1 MDEAYKH
8 MRFLKYISKRIVSIV
23 LATVLVIGVAGCGKK
38 DSIGY
43 GERTE
48 GLDDE
53 QRAAVNMLNY
63 LSLINEE
70 ISASN
75 GNQLVLEDIYSSLIN
90 NTNTDYI
97 DGTTQGQ
104 INNLLDTIHE
114 YRMIDVKRARLER
127 IYEQNK
133 TKALLSAV
141 PDLSSLVGEE
151 GETILDT
158 IVAGVG
164 GAMPGTLVLN
174 STNMVMGAAA
184 DYFTAR
190 NEAETEFIEGGWALD
205 DEEMTALHESTK
217 NAFNYMLDITKGY
230 KIADA
235 YILKQEDIQSFVE
248 WRNQSSENNT
258 GKLEWFKTNQ
268 KTYENFGPYW
278 LELAKV
284 NYFSKNYQECLDC
297 VQAYQDLNVNIFRKD
312 KDYGRILAVA
322 INSAQET
329 MSDDE
334 YIEYAKKC
342 CDDIMSNSNDED
354 ADLRY
359 YVAMTYVGLFEKT
372 KDQQYLS
379 TAYDITKNN
388 VNTLAK
394 LQRELN
400 EEYLGDVK
408 EMDTPNDASKRQK
421 KEIKQINKLLKEERK
436 IALPPVL
443 ENLTLNC
450 DLLKV
455 LSEKLSKDEEELNKL
470 DLMLHTDS
478 KKAIFL
484 TEDIDERYWF
494 TSHND
499 DESDIAED
507 KFEKKTLTVPAIC
520 LSENCEVKVVVTNDS
535 GTTVLDDWVID
546 EVKRPKNSDLSDFTA
561 TFSSKASDDYKY
573 QTGDKISVFITPL
586 KGYLGEKEFDYEAV
600 ASKIPFVVDIVKV
613 GE

>member
-1 MDEAYKH
+1 MKN
-8 MRFLKYISKRIVSIV
+8 LNTIGKRIIAVI
-23 LATVLVIGVAGCGKK
+23 LALIMVIGVAGCGKEDK
-38 DSIGY
+38 TGY
-43 GERTE
+43 SERTE
-48 GLDDE
+48 DIDDE

-141 PDLSSLVGEE
+141 PDLSSLVSEE
-151 GETILDT
+151 GDTILDT
-158 IVAGVG
+158 IVSSVGVT
-164 GAMPGTLVLN
+164 MPSTLVLN

-190 NEAETEFIEGGWALD
+190 NEAETEFIESGWALD

-230 KIADA
+230 KISDA

-258 GKLEWFKTNQ
+258 GKLEWFMANQ

-284 NYFSKNYQECLDC
+284 NYFSKNYQGCLDC
-297 VQAYQDLNVNIFRKD
+297 MQAYKNLNVNIFRKD
-312 KDYGRILAVA
+312 KDYGRTLAVA
-322 INSAQET
+322 INSAQEIL
-329 MSDDE
+329 DDDH

-342 CDDIMSNSNDED
+342 CDEIMSNSNDED

-394 LQRELN
+394 QQRELN

-443 ENLTLNC
+443 EDLTLNC

-455 LSEKLSKDEEELNKL
+455 LSKKLGKDGEELNKL
-470 DLMLHTDS
+470 DSMLHTDS
-478 KKAIFL
+478 KKVIFL

-494 TSHND
+494 TEHND
-499 DESDIAED
+499 EGADIAED
-507 KFEKKTLTVPAIC
+507 KFEKKTLTIPVIC
-520 LSENCEVKVVVTNDS
+520 LSENCEVKVVVTGES
-535 GTTVLDDWVID
+535 GTTVLDDWIIE
-546 EVKRPKNSDLSDFTA
+546 EVKRPKNSDMSDFTA
-561 TFSSKASDDYKY
+561 TFSSKTSNDYKY
-573 QTGDKISVFITPL
+573 QAGDKISVLITPL
-586 KGYLGEKEFDYEAV
+586 KGYLDEKEFEYEAV